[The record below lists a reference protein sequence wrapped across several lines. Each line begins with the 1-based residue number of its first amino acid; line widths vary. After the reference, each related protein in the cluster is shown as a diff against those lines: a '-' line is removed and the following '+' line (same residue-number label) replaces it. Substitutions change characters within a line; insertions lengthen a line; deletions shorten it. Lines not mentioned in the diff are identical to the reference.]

1 LINNKHDTYLDR
13 MIANILE
20 TKFEDIPPA
29 TINHAKNRLL
39 DCIGC
44 MICGANDTGNPEL
57 LQIVQDWGGKPE
69 ARIFVHG
76 DKVPAPMAAMV
87 NCIMARSFDFE
98 PVSPVVDGQSIPGH
112 ISGTTTMTA
121 LTLGDML
128 NVSGKALLTAL
139 LVGDDMASR
148 VLLAGRGSGTRRGFD
163 HVGQANSFGATA
175 IAGRLMQLDHTQL
188 KHAFGLILDYLGG
201 AQRMIIDTATGFK
214 LSQGNSARDA
224 IFCAQLARAGWSG
237 VRDALLAEGSYYD
250 MYSDGIEDT
259 ELLTKNI
266 GKEYYSDGTFKP
278 YPCCRI
284 NHAAIDCAL
293 DIVNNNDICADDV
306 ERVILYMSAAAL
318 RDIIGQ
324 PFRIMNSPHAS
335 AGFSVQYNVANVL
348 VRRSSC
354 PEHFTDTA
362 IRDTAIN
369 DFIKQKI
376 TMAELTEGNMESGRV
391 KIIMKDGREFDRY
404 TEIAKGDPRNPMSQ
418 EELLAKY
425 RANIAFSNTI
435 SRENAD
441 KALEM
446 VENLENVDNVKILV
460 DLLVA

>member
-1 LINNKHDTYLDR
+1 VSNDKYDTYLDR

-20 TKFEDIPPA
+20 TKFEDIPA
-29 TINHAKNRLL
+29 DAISHAKNRLL

-57 LQIVQDWGGKPE
+57 LEIVRNWGGKPE

-76 DKVPAPMAAMV
+76 DKLPAPTAAMV

-121 LTLGDML
+121 LTVGDML
-128 NVSGKALLTAL
+128 NISGEALLTAL
-139 LVGDDMASR
+139 PAGDDMATR
-148 VLLAGRGSGTRRGFD
+148 VLLAGKGSGTRRGFD

-175 IAGRLMQLDHTQL
+175 IVGKLMQLEHSQL
-188 KHAFGLILDYLGG
+188 RHAFGLILDYLGG
-201 AQRMIIDTATGFK
+201 TQRMILDTTTGFK
-214 LSQGNSARDA
+214 LSQGNAARDA
-224 IFCAQLARAGWSG
+224 IFCVQLARAGWSG
-237 VRDALLAEGSYYD
+237 VQDALLAEGSYYD

-259 ELLTKNI
+259 ELLIKNI
-266 GKEYYSDGTFKP
+266 GKQYYSDGTFKP

-284 NHAAIDCAL
+284 NHAAIDCTL
-293 DIVNNNDICADDV
+293 DIVNNNDIFTDDINK
-306 ERVILYMSAAAL
+306 VIIYMSPGAL

-348 VRRSSC
+348 VRGSSR
-354 PEHFTDTA
+354 PEHFTETA
-362 IRDTAIN
+362 IRDKAIS
-369 DFIKQKI
+369 DFITQKI

-391 KIIMKDGREFDRY
+391 KVIMKDSREFDRY
-404 TEIAKGDPRNPMSQ
+404 TEIASGDPRNPISK
-418 EELLAKY
+418 EGLLTKY
-425 RANIAFSNTI
+425 RANITFSNTI
-435 SRENAD
+435 SEENAD
-441 KALEM
+441 KVIEM
-446 VENLENVDNVKILV
+446 VENLENIDNVKKLI
-460 DLLVA
+460 DLIVV